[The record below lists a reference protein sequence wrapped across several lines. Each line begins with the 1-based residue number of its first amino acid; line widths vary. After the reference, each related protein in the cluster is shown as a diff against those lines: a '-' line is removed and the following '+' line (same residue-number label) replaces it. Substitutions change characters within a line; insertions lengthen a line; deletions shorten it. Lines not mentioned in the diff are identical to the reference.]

1 VSKFLITILLAT
13 LWFAGCSKQPV
24 PANKPQST
32 NLEGVTWQLMN
43 FGTHAL
49 KVPQKAWIKLEH
61 GRYTGFA
68 GCNGLSGTYQKEGM
82 KIHFTMDPH
91 TMKVCPDLQG
101 ENKFR
106 KSLLDVDRYR
116 IDRDGLLVF
125 LKQDK
130 TLLMF
135 MREQ

>member
-1 VSKFLITILLAT
+1 MILLAT

-24 PANKPQST
+24 PVKRSQT
-32 NLEGVTWQLMN
+32 IGLEGVTWQLVN

-49 KVPQKAWIKLEH
+49 KVPQKAWIRLEK

-68 GCNGLSGTYQKEGM
+68 GCNGLGGTYQKNGT
-82 KIHFTMDPH
+82 KIRFTMDPH

-101 ENKFR
+101 ENRFR

-116 IDRDGLLVF
+116 IDRDGLLMF
-125 LKQDK
+125 LRQDK

-135 MREQ
+135 MRGQ